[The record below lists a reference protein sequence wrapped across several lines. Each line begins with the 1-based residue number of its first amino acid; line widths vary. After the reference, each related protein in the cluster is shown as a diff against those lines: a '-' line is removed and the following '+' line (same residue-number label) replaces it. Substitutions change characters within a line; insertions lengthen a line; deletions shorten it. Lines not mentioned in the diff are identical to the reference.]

1 MTAPI
6 IVLNSVPFDDLTKAR
21 EFADWLELNGI
32 EVRDDTPLVTAEQP
46 KAERLEDRTPLEV
59 RGPAVR
65 LRVEEVGPNTE
76 GTE

>member
-1 MTAPI
+1 MPI
-6 IVLNSVPFDDLTKAR
+6 VIVLNSVPFDDLTKAR

-32 EVRDDTPLVTAEQP
+32 EVREETPLVTAEQP
-46 KAERLEDRTPLEV
+46 TVERLEDRTPLEV
-59 RGPAVR
+59 RGPVVR